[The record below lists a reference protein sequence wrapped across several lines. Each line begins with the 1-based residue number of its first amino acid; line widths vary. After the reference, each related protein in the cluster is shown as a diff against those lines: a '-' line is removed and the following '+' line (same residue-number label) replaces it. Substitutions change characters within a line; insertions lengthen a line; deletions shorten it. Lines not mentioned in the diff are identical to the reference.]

1 MSARAT
7 FAVLAREA
15 DFLEGSGKTD
25 VERMRPGGPNEV
37 YLVRVRLRGP
47 AAGGG
52 GRSSRCA
59 PYLSY
64 LSTGGS
70 GSAAETLAGPRCSD
84 V

>member
-52 GRSSRCA
+52 GAVVAVCA
-59 PYLSY
+59 VFVVPID
-64 LSTGGS
+64 
-70 GSAAETLAGPRCSD
+70 RRQW
-84 V
+84 